1 MPREHLPRLSLHG
14 RPLRGPGRANTRSCA
29 ANRGG
34 REPSLVGVA
43 ARHLRLLL
51 GSGGA
56 VVGQCAR
63 REVQHRCVRHRRRCT
78 HLSLVGI
85 APGEL
90 PREERR
96 VAHYLFDTMQ
106 EHNEHRQLSFA
117 AFRACLDKTS
127 ISNTT
132 KGERD
137 ETQTALP
144 IRYRC
149 R

>member
-1 MPREHLPRLSLHG
+1 VPREHLPRLSLHG
-14 RPLRGPGRANTRSCA
+14 RPLRGPGRAHTRSRA

-34 REPSLVGVA
+34 REPSLVSVVA
-43 ARHLRLLL
+43 RLLRLLL
-51 GSGGA
+51 GSGA
-56 VVGQCAR
+56 VVGQRAR
-63 REVQHRCVRHRRRCT
+63 REVQHRYVRRCCAT
-78 HLSLVGI
+78 HLSLAGI

-90 PREERR
+90 PRKERR
-96 VAHYLFDTMQ
+96 VAHCLFDTMQ

-117 AFRACLDKTS
+117 AIRACLDKTS

-137 ETQTALP
+137 ETQTALT